1 MGKFEV
7 NEEIAAS
14 AAAVWEK
21 IRDFGG
27 IAAWMPGVEKC
38 AVEGEGVGAVRTVSM
53 GPMEVRE
60 RLEALDDTARSLS
73 YSILAGRL
81 PVENYLGT
89 LTVVE
94 TGPKSSRVN
103 WSARYDVS
111 DGTPEEGI
119 RDAVSGAYKGSLAA
133 LKQRLEG

>member
-1 MGKFEV
+1 M
-7 NEEIAAS
+7 
-14 AAAVWEK
+14 
-21 IRDFGG
+21 
-27 IAAWMPGVEKC
+27 
-38 AVEGEGVGAVRTVSM
+38 VGAGRDSRSLQDSQ
-53 GPMEVRE
+53 GLEVLLDIKDSVNLVLDDSLPDSLQASYTGLAQA

-119 RDAVSGAYKGSLAA
+119 RDAVSGAYKGSLVA